1 MLPITIGAGMVTP
14 LRRVVVSACGEM
26 LTFLRVQP
34 IAHSNKVKVWLC
46 LALLAMDLATDAI
59 MRTLPAAEFARAKPV

>member
-1 MLPITIGAGMVTP
+1 
-14 LRRVVVSACGEM
+14 M

-59 MRTLPAAEFARAKPV
+59 MRTLPAAEFGRVKPV

>member
-1 MLPITIGAGMVTP
+1 MLPITIDAGMVTP
-14 LRRVVVSACGEM
+14 LRRAVIGTCGEM

-46 LALLAMDLATDAI
+46 LALSAVDLARDAI
-59 MRTLPAAEFARAKPV
+59 MRTVPAAEFGRVKPV